1 MFIVL
6 QTIIENAH
14 PLVREYIKTLEQEI
28 KSKNW
33 DSVRI
38 GHIKQALAASEEQKQ
53 KAYDMLNKIQDLY
66 PDIYSDVIEM
76 TTPVF

>member
-1 MFIVL
+1 MFVLL
-6 QTIIENAH
+6 QTITENAH
-14 PLVREYIKTLEQEI
+14 PLVREYIKTLEQEV

-53 KAYDMLNKIQDLY
+53 KAYDMLNRVQELY
-66 PDIYSDVIEM
+66 PDIYSDLCE
-76 TTPVF
+76 TQTPIF

>member
-1 MFIVL
+1 M
-6 QTIIENAH
+6 
-14 PLVREYIKTLEQEI
+14 REYIKTLEQEV

-53 KAYDMLNKIQDLY
+53 KAYDMLNRVQELY
-66 PDIYSDVIEM
+66 PDIYSDLIE
-76 TTPVF
+76 TQTPVF

>member
-1 MFIVL
+1 MFVLL
-6 QTIIENAH
+6 QTITENAH
-14 PLVREYIKTLEQEI
+14 PLVREYIKTLEQEV

-53 KAYDMLNKIQDLY
+53 KAYDMLNRVQELY
-66 PDIYSDVIEM
+66 PDIYSDLIE
-76 TTPVF
+76 TQTPVF